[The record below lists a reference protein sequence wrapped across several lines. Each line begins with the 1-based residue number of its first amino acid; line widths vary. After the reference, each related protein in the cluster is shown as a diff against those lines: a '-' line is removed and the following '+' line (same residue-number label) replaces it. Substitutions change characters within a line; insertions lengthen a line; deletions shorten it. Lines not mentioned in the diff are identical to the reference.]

1 LANAELL
8 PTAHG
13 GFPRQEISAI
23 TPVKSTLLAVALLA
37 TALASPSR
45 GESYEPTAHIG
56 EFLRQFATAYQAGDQ
71 EWIRSAVDPD
81 GIVDEAKAPYFGFL
95 GPKEGGEPI
104 TGLAVVAAPNNYQLP
119 NSLLDFSIEPTIP
132 VDFIITFTRT
142 VAGAETTVR
151 VPAGYRDGMIRLA
164 GVRKK

>member
-1 LANAELL
+1 M
-8 PTAHG
+8 
-13 GFPRQEISAI
+13 
-23 TPVKSTLLAVALLA
+23 KSTLLAVTFLSAL
-37 TALASPSR
+37 LASPSR

-81 GIVDEAKAPYFGFL
+81 GIVQEAKAPYFGFL

-104 TGLAVVAAPNNYQLP
+104 TGLAAVAAPDNYQLP
-119 NSLLDFSIEPTIP
+119 NSLLNFAIDPTIP
-132 VDFIITFTRT
+132 VDFIITFKRN
-142 VAGAETTVR
+142 VAGVETTVQ
-151 VPAGYRDGMIRLA
+151 VPAGYRDGKIRLA